1 MKNKYGSFVTIL
13 SILAFLSFP
22 IHAQADEDS
31 DHSNVACPVGL
42 VNNLTLDEEFGPGSS
57 AITHCVKVRHHLR
70 VAVEIN
76 RMCRSVTDTTSDC
89 SQGGPA
95 ALGNMVNMIKDYEIT
110 SGMKQGRGYKMIAIV
125 HGKGGFLLLKG
136 NPFEGKVQQLMAEGV
151 KFYFCQNTARGFI
164 HGHILPAGDA
174 TAQLI
179 DGVEYVTAGFTALAD
194 KQQQGWS
201 VVTP

>member
-1 MKNKYGSFVTIL
+1 MINKYGSFAALL

-22 IHAQADEDS
+22 IHAQADEGHHHD
-31 DHSNVACPVGL
+31 NVACPVGL
-42 VNNLTLDEEFGPGSS
+42 VNGLTLDEEFGPGSS
-57 AITHCVKVRHHLR
+57 SITHCVKVRHHLR

-76 RMCRSVTDTTSDC
+76 RKCRAAMDDNGNCV
-89 SQGGPA
+89 GGGA
-95 ALGNMVNMIKDYEIT
+95 AARGNMKNMVKDYEIT
-110 SGMKQGRGYKMIAIV
+110 SGMKQGRDYRMIAIV

-136 NPFEGKVQQLMAEGV
+136 NEYEDDVKALMDQGV

-164 HGHILPAGDA
+164 HGGILPAGDA